1 MVTSEAGRVEE
12 GEVGV
17 GRLVEGRVEVGRVEV
32 GRLEGRGVG
41 VERSVGW
48 LQALNSRVSRSKV
61 MSRVGVRR
69 LFIGED

>member
-1 MVTSEAGRVEE
+1 
-12 GEVGV
+12 
-17 GRLVEGRVEVGRVEV
+17 VEVGRVEV